1 MFNDRLSSE
10 VANERIKERMHEAET
25 YSLQKR
31 LGYGDYATAKWVFV
45 LVLVVAVVAAA
56 LLL

>member
-10 VANERIKERMHEAET
+10 AAKERIHERMQEAET

-31 LGYGDYATAKWVFV
+31 LGYGEYRMMKWIIVRIV
-45 LVLVVAVVAAA
+45 VVAVVAVSA
-56 LLL
+56 LL